1 MSPQRL
7 LTITLIA
14 CACGPGKPGTTADD
28 TATSAA
34 SSSSSSPSSDTS
46 ATNATSTSTSGPEPT
61 SEPATNSPPNPAGFT
76 TEDSLDPSATSL
88 VTTAVTTATSGDATT
103 GEPVPCD
110 LSLQDCAEGQK
121 CSVVAMSPD
130 DLFQGHFECVP
141 LDPNPVP
148 PHAPCDVFED
158 PADGTDNCEL
168 GSICLFP
175 DAGGL
180 GECFS
185 FCNFSKDPICQPPG
199 DLCIGATCQSCTWS
213 FCDSSCNVL
222 EPDACEPDEL
232 CAPGVDLSWQC
243 ILDSSGADGQ
253 HGDVCEF
260 VNDCDPG
267 FVCMPE
273 DQLPTCAGTNCCA
286 MACDVDAPNTC
297 PDKGLGASCRPW
309 YQQGQAPTPE
319 LAKVGV
325 CALP

>member
-28 TATSAA
+28 TATSA
-34 SSSSSSPSSDTS
+34 SSSTTSTSSNDTS
-46 ATNATSTSTSGPEPT
+46 ATNATSTSISTSGPEPT
-61 SEPATNSPPNPAGFT
+61 SEPNTNSPPNPAGFT
-76 TEDSLDPSATSL
+76 TGDSNDPSITSS
-88 VTTAVTTATSGDATT
+88 VTTATTTTTGDDTT

-110 LSLQDCAEGQK
+110 LSLQNCAEGQK
-121 CSVVAMSPD
+121 CSVVAMSRD
-130 DLFQGHFECVP
+130 EIFQGHFECVP

-175 DAGGL
+175 DAGGI

-185 FCNFSKDPICQPPG
+185 FCNFNVEPICQPPG

-222 EPDACEPDEL
+222 DPDTCGPEEL
-232 CAPGVDLSWQC
+232 CAPGIDLSWVC
-243 ILDSSGADGQ
+243 ILDSSEDEGQ
-253 HGDVCEF
+253 HGDICDF

-267 FVCMPE
+267 FVCMPKN
-273 DQLPTCAGTNCCA
+273 DLPACDGDNCCA
-286 MACDVDAPNTC
+286 KACDVDAPNTC
-297 PDKGLGASCRPW
+297 PDKDLGGHCKPW
-309 YQQGQAPTPE
+309 YQGEAPTPE

-325 CALP
+325 CAL